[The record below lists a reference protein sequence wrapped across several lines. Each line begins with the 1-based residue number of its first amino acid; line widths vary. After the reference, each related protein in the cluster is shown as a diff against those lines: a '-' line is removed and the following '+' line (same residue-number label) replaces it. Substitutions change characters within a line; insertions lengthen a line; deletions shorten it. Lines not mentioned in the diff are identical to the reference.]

1 MDSACAL
8 RGHNTLNESIA
19 ESLMIPF
26 KMVMLHVLGEHPS
39 EMALAKWDHAMQTLF
54 FDGAHEPLRR
64 GIRIRRLK
72 RGLRDTDARVTQETP
87 DLPAPFPVAVTD
99 QHAMIAKHAIISSR
113 EHSTDLPH
121 EQLAGMRRGSDDL
134 DAA

>member
-26 KMVMLHVLGEHPS
+26 KMAMLHVLGEHPS

-54 FDGAHEPLRR
+54 FDGAHESLRV

-72 RGLRDTDARVTQETP
+72 RGLRDADARVTLATFPSSAARRNTRSRQAVNRTCSAFVIA
-87 DLPAPFPVAVTD
+87 APLQAQQPTEE
-99 QHAMIAKHAIISSR
+99 S
-113 EHSTDLPH
+113 
-121 EQLAGMRRGSDDL
+121 
-134 DAA
+134 